1 MRSTVTVN
9 LSQRERRA
17 QLETLRLLLL
27 RDGEGCEEGFL
38 SRRYIRLIA
47 LEQNLAAYLV
57 QESIDKAPV
66 LALPKIWELRRAT
79 YNDFWKRLGKHS
91 PNMSM
96 IDSVQT
102 TEVA

>member
-1 MRSTVTVN
+1 MAMAVRKASSAGAT
-9 LSQRERRA
+9 
-17 QLETLRLLLL
+17 
-27 RDGEGCEEGFL
+27 F
-38 SRRYIRLIA
+38 YIRLIA

-66 LALPKIWELRRAT
+66 LALPKIRELRSAT
-79 YNDFWKRLGKHS
+79 YNGFWKRLGKHS

-96 IDSVQT
+96 IDSDQT